1 MLNKPNFM
9 NIAQFIKK
17 TKEPGFTLVEVLVV
31 VAILSTISALTL
43 SFVVTGFKATRFEA
57 EQAEAIAQARNAM
70 SIMKKEIRGAN
81 SSEQGSYALDTIE
94 EQEFVFYADI
104 DADDLYEKVRYYLDD
119 LDLIKEVTE
128 PGALNDYS
136 GAPASTTMA
145 QFVNN
150 QEENIFTFYNSN
162 YNIASTTN
170 EVRLININLK
180 INVTPE
186 TAPKDVYVES
196 DVTLRN
202 LKSNL

>member
-1 MLNKPNFM
+1 MNF
-9 NIAQFIKK
+9 ARFIKK

-31 VAILSTISALTL
+31 VAILSSISALTL
-43 SFVVTGFKATRFEA
+43 SLVVTGFKATRFEA
-57 EQAEAIAQARNAM
+57 EQAEAIAHARNAI
-70 SIMKKEIRGAN
+70 SVMKKEIRGAN
-81 SSEQGSYALDTIE
+81 SSEQGSYALDSIE

-104 DADDLYEKVRYYLDD
+104 DADDRYEKVRYYLDD
-119 LDLIKEVTE
+119 LDLIREVTE

-136 GAPASTTMA
+136 EAPASTTIA

-150 QEENIFTFYNSN
+150 QEENIFTFYNSS

>member
-1 MLNKPNFM
+1 M